1 MISQEVKVPLIASG
15 GMGELEDV
23 NQIAKNS
30 EADAIAMASVLHY
43 DIMTINEVRNFAKIN
58 KLNVREYE

>member
-23 NQIAKNS
+23 NQIAKIRGRCHSNG
-30 EADAIAMASVLHY
+30 
-43 DIMTINEVRNFAKIN
+43 
-58 KLNVREYE
+58 